1 MGASECTLV
10 NVSKHLKEIVWW
22 KMCEQ
27 VASAKSQDSLIFVET
42 WRITANNSV
51 KEDDEF
57 Q

>member
-1 MGASECTLV
+1 MGASVCTLA

-27 VASAKSQDSLIFVET
+27 VASAKSQDSSMFVET
-42 WRITANNSV
+42 WRITANNSI
-51 KEDDEF
+51 KEDDEL